1 VQELEKWLVVMLN
14 NLYEANPFEQVHLE
28 QALRQIEDL
37 QNEKLY
43 LKRLLLLEKLKVQE
57 AQQQSVDS

>member
-1 VQELEKWLVVMLN
+1 MLN

>member
-37 QNEKLY
+37 
-43 LKRLLLLEKLKVQE
+43 
-57 AQQQSVDS
+57 